1 MSLVVAEKGSVAK
14 AIRRAVATPI
24 QTIALSGHF
33 LELDFP
39 EEYGNWWRTNPKQ
52 LFYAPTRWIIRD
64 RKTYGELVKALKQNY
79 RNPIVLATDND
90 HEGEL
95 IAYEVLLTARKVLG
109 SSFTFKRMRFNTTT
123 VWELRKA
130 WENMDSNLNWGWVY
144 KALFRHRFDLVT
156 GAAYT
161 RLLTV
166 SARKAGNNVKLISWG
181 SCQSPTLWFVVERER
196 EIRSFKPETY
206 YTVEAVLNVKGVQVK
221 VSTEPIKDEK
231 KALEAYGK
239 VKASKYALVKN
250 FDLKLEVDVK
260 PLPTDTDVM
269 LQELTKILGLSGA
282 KVMGLAE
289 ELYAEGYISYPRTQT
304 NMWVKVDHKP
314 VLDMLRSSNLA
325 KHVRLENFNPRD
337 GRKNDGAHPP
347 IYPTQP
353 YKYSDVKGKIWDYVA
368 RRYLANTVY
377 GDAKLNR
384 WRLNVAVKDV
394 SMNATNRYFVDEGFY
409 RVFPYFKPRELQW
422 IPEVKSGELLPILKV
437 DLAKRKTKPP
447 PHLTESELLRLMEQH
462 GIGTDATRHEYP
474 TLIVRRGYAEKKGKS
489 FRSTPLGEN
498 LVSLLEKV
506 ERRLV
511 TPETRKMVEQVME
524 DVEKGKLNL
533 EEALNKS
540 LQTYLQLYL
549 KLENSINQNRG
560 FRLI

>member
-1 MSLVVAEKGSVAK
+1 M
-14 AIRRAVATPI
+14 
-24 QTIALSGHF
+24 
-33 LELDFP
+33 
-39 EEYGNWWRTNPKQ
+39 
-52 LFYAPTRWIIRD
+52 
-64 RKTYGELVKALKQNY
+64 
-79 RNPIVLATDND
+79 
-90 HEGEL
+90 
-95 IAYEVLLTARKVLG
+95 
-109 SSFTFKRMRFNTTT
+109 
-123 VWELRKA
+123 
-130 WENMDSNLNWGWVY
+130 
-144 KALFRHRFDLVT
+144 
-156 GAAYT
+156 
-161 RLLTV
+161 
-166 SARKAGNNVKLISWG
+166 
-181 SCQSPTLWFVVERER
+181 
-196 EIRSFKPETY
+196 
-206 YTVEAVLNVKGVQVK
+206 
-221 VSTEPIKDEK
+221 
-231 KALEAYGK
+231 
-239 VKASKYALVKN
+239 
-250 FDLKLEVDVK
+250 
-260 PLPTDTDVM
+260 PTDTDVR
-269 LQELTKILGLSGA
+269 LQVLTKILGLSGA
-282 KVMGLAE
+282 KIMGLAE

-304 NMWVKVDHKP
+304 NIWVKVDHKP
-314 VLDMLRSSNLA
+314 ILDMLRKTHLA
-325 KHVRLENFNPRD
+325 NHIRLENFNPRD

-347 IYPTQP
+347 IYPVQP
-353 YKYSDVKGKIWDYVA
+353 YEYSDVKGKIWDYVA

-437 DLAKRKTKPP
+437 ELAKRKTKPP

-489 FRSTPLGEN
+489 FRSTSLGEN

-549 KLENSINQNRG
+549 KLEDSINQNRN
-560 FRLI
+560 FRLV